1 MWVDDDASYRS
12 TWVAGAMLLAVLAAL
27 VLLSA

>member
-1 MWVDDDASYRS
+1 MWVDDDVSYRS